1 MKTNVESHYSQEKL
15 FEKIIKAFSIAG
27 KDIQHLTSSDFNILD
42 QFHSMGKEGTEL
54 FSQLIP
60 VEDSMKVLDVGCG
73 IGGTSR
79 IFAELYNCHVTGIDL
94 TEEYIK
100 VANQIIQH
108 TSMENISF
116 QVDDA
121 MNLSFADATFDIAY
135 SQHVQMNI
143 KNKESYL
150 KEIYRILNKG
160 GSFAYF
166 DILKRSQDNLKFPL
180 PWSTSKENSFLIASD
195 AWDALLSSLGFT
207 EVKKVNLTKEALKW
221 FEKQFEFIKKNG
233 PHPLG
238 PQLLMGKDAPLKI
251 KNLYEGL
258 KSGIFDLEMGV
269 FIKE

>member
-100 VANQIIQH
+100 VASQIIQH

-143 KNKESYL
+143 KDKESYL
-150 KEIYRILNKG
+150 KEIHRVLNKG
-160 GSFAYF
+160 GNFAYF

-180 PWSTSKENSFLIASD
+180 PWSTSKENSFLITSD

-221 FEKQFEFIKKNG
+221 FEKRFELIKKNG